1 MGWRKL
7 KKRGTKMMTKLQE
20 GLKEYQRK
28 LKEGEVTR
36 LTPIEKSF
44 AKPNSLRYAL
54 NAKCF
59 DCSCGDRKEITF
71 CEITTCPLHR
81 FRPYKKKEE

>member
-1 MGWRKL
+1 MN
-7 KKRGTKMMTKLQE
+7 KLQE

-28 LKEGEVTR
+28 LKTGEITR

-44 AKPNSLRYAL
+44 KNPNSLRLAI

-59 DCSCGDRKEITF
+59 DCSCGDRKEITL
-71 CEITTCPLHR
+71 CEIKACSLHR
-81 FRPYKKKEE
+81 FRPYQVKK